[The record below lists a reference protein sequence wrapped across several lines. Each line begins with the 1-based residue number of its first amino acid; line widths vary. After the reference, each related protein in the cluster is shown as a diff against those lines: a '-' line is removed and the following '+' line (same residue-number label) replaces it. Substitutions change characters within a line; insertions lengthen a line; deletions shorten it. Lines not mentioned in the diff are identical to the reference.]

1 LNDAIL
7 AFREGIA
14 LEQEAKRSRE
24 ETIRRAR
31 SVASQRNL
39 QGDFEIRIKKA
50 LEHSHCRDG
59 EWQYNLGA
67 SYALAGQRQDA
78 LMQCKNLRELG
89 GLDLADDLLEFINE
103 CSDELLAN
111 PETKGLLVQIL
122 NARVREVQA
131 RIKTW
136 PKSSGILK
144 TRPVTQVRAPKANWV
159 RLSRAN
165 TEVCQGFSLLKG
177 TNMRYLVTFLVCLL
191 IIPLI
196 QMTPSAQTQSPAPKP
211 PDTVYLLKPA
221 HIFDGE
227 SAQLHDGWV
236 VLVRGE
242 KIEAVGPASEIK
254 APADAKVIDL
264 PGMTLMPGLIEAHSH
279 VLLHPYSETVW
290 NDQVAREALSLRVA
304 RATNHLRSTLMAGF
318 TTIRDLGTE
327 GAGYADVGLKQAV
340 QQGIIPGP
348 RMVVATRAIVATGS
362 YGPKGYAPEWNV
374 PQGAEEA
381 DGSDSLTR
389 VVREQIGKGAD
400 WVKVYADYRWGA
412 GGLAHATFTLE
423 ELKLAVEV
431 AKSAGIPVSAHATS
445 TEGMRRAILAGVET
459 IEHGD
464 GGTPEIFRLMK
475 ERGTALCPT
484 LSVASGANIDKK
496 KIVFKQALD
505 AGVTIASGSDVGVF
519 AHGDNAREI
528 ETMVAWGMPIIDAL
542 RSATSVDARVLHL
555 EDRVGQVK
563 TGLFADLIAVEGDPT
578 KDIAALRRVRL
589 IMKNGMIYKQ
599 P

>member
-1 LNDAIL
+1 M
-7 AFREGIA
+7 RPA
-14 LEQEAKRSRE
+14 L
-24 ETIRRAR
+24 
-31 SVASQRNL
+31 L
-39 QGDFEIRIKKA
+39 F
-50 LEHSHCRDG
+50 
-59 EWQYNLGA
+59 
-67 SYALAGQRQDA
+67 
-78 LMQCKNLRELG
+78 
-89 GLDLADDLLEFINE
+89 
-103 CSDELLAN
+103 
-111 PETKGLLVQIL
+111 
-122 NARVREVQA
+122 
-131 RIKTW
+131 
-136 PKSSGILK
+136 
-144 TRPVTQVRAPKANWV
+144 
-159 RLSRAN
+159 
-165 TEVCQGFSLLKG
+165 
-177 TNMRYLVTFLVCLL
+177 FLCL
-191 IIPLI
+191 IIVHPFT

-221 HIFDGE
+221 HVFDGE
-227 SAQLHDGWV
+227 SGQLHDGWAV
-236 VLVRGE
+236 VVRGD
-242 KIEAVGPASEIK
+242 KIEAFGPANEVK
-254 APADAKVIDL
+254 TPVDAKVIDL

-304 RATNHLRSTLMAGF
+304 RATNHLRSELLAGF

-348 RMVVATRAIVATGS
+348 RMFVATRAIVATGS

-381 DGSDSLTR
+381 DGIDSLTR

-400 WVKVYADYRWGA
+400 WVKVYADYRWGS

-445 TEGMRRAILAGVET
+445 TEGARRAILAGVET

-464 GGTPEIFRLMK
+464 GLTPELFRLMK

-484 LSVASGANIDKK
+484 LSVASGPGIERKK
-496 KIVFKQALD
+496 VVFKQALE
-505 AGVTIASGSDVGVF
+505 AGITIASGSDVGVF

-528 ETMVAWGMPIIDAL
+528 ETMVSWGMPIVDAL
-542 RSATSVDARVLHL
+542 RSATSVDARVLHM
-555 EDRVGQVK
+555 EDRIGRVK
-563 TGLFADLIAVEGDPT
+563 IGLLADLIAVEGDPT
-578 KDIAALRRVRL
+578 HDISALRRVRL
-589 IMKNGMIYKQ
+589 VMKNGAIYKQ